1 MAKKRKQ
8 SRPSNRISD
17 RKAPELPTVPYTSPD
32 GRMTLDLRCSMT
44 PRTRTLYAETIG
56 GGIGQA
62 AMTREDV
69 WHRAVEFLFERL
81 VLGWSVDDVP
91 TTGQKALIARFRVA
105 SAEER
110 AWIRTVLREHLA
122 EWFPEMQAP

>member
-1 MAKKRKQ
+1 VAKKRKA
-8 SRPSNRISD
+8 SKPKTP
-17 RKAPELPTVPYTSPD
+17 KAPELPTVPYPSPD
-32 GRMTLDLRCSMT
+32 GRMVLDLRCAMT
-44 PRTRTLYAETIG
+44 PRTRTLYAETVG
-56 GGIGQA
+56 GSIGQA

-81 VLGWSVDDVP
+81 VVGWSVDDVP

-110 AWIRTVLREHLA
+110 AWIRVVLREHLG